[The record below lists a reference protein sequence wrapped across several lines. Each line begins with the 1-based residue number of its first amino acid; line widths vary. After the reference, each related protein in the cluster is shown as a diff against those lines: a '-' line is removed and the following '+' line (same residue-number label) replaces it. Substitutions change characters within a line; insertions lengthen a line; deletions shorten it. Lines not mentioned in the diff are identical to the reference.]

1 MSLHVNDIWEKTSF
15 KRRLELETI
24 EFKDN
29 QITSNAPPFNTNE
42 TGNIVHS

>member
-42 TGNIVHS
+42 TGNIVRS